1 MNSRERVLL
10 SLRHKEPDRVP
21 FDLCGASVTGIHIKA
36 YKNLLNYLDLGI
48 KKEIKLILLHSQS
61 ASVDENVLKKLKVD
75 VRGIYPNLPIRWKV
89 SIKEDDNY
97 TYYKDGWGIIR
108 RMPKN
113 KGLYYDFTMFP
124 LCNVNTGNLEKYPWP
139 NPTNPV
145 IFQGLKEKAI
155 RLKKETDAALVVG
168 RPFGNGILNMG
179 AWLEGYENWF
189 CDLISNPRRVNKI
202 MDKILELKIKYWDMM
217 LTEIGD
223 YVDIIVELDDLGTQD
238 GLFISPKMYR
248 KYVKPR
254 QKELFNFIK
263 QKAPVYIFFHTDG
276 AIRDLIPDL
285 IEVGIDI
292 LNPVQIGLPKMNAKV
307 LKKEFGKYLSF
318 WGGGVDTQ
326 NTLPHGTPQEVKDEV
341 KRRIQDL
348 SPQGGFIFAAVHT
361 IQADVSPENFMV
373 MWEALQEY
381 GVYS

>member
-1 MNSRERVLL
+1 MNSRKRVLL
-10 SLRHKEPDRVP
+10 SLEHKEPDRVP
-21 FDLCGASVTGIHIKA
+21 FDLGGASVTGISIKA
-36 YKNLLNYLDLGI
+36 YKNLLNYLGI
-48 KKEIKLILLHSQS
+48 KKKIEIILLS
-61 ASVDENVLKKLKVD
+61 AQRARVDESVLKKLKVD
-75 VRGIYPNLPIRWKV
+75 VRGIHPNLPIKWKV
-89 SIKEDDNY
+89 STKEDDNY

-108 RMPKN
+108 RMPKI
-113 KGLYYDFTMFP
+113 KGLHYSFTVFP
-124 LCNVNTGNLEKYPWP
+124 LSNVNTSDLEKYPWP
-139 NPTNPV
+139 DPTNPA
-145 IFQGLKEKAI
+145 IFQGLKEKAF
-155 RLKKETDAALVVG
+155 RLNKETDAALVVA

-189 CDLISNPRRVNKI
+189 RDLILNPKRINKI
-202 MDKILELKIKYWDMM
+202 MDKILELKIKYWDRI

-223 YVDIIVELDDLGTQD
+223 YVDIIVELDDLGTQNS
-238 GLFISPKMYR
+238 LLISPKIYR

-254 QKELFNFIK
+254 QKELFNSIK
-263 QKAPVYIFFHTDG
+263 QKAPVYIFFHSDG

-292 LNPVQIGLPKMNAKV
+292 LNPVQIGLPKMDAKE

-326 NTLPHGTPQEVKDEV
+326 HTLPHGTPQEVKDEV

-348 SPQGGFIFAAVHT
+348 SPQGGFIFAAVHS
-361 IQADVSPENFMV
+361 IQADVPPENFMA

-381 GVYS
+381 GFYS

>member
-21 FDLCGASVTGIHIKA
+21 FDLGGASVTGIHIKA

-48 KKEIKLILLHSQS
+48 KKGIKIILLHSQS
-61 ASVDENVLKKLKVD
+61 VSVDENVLKKLKVD

-113 KGLYYDFTMFP
+113 KGLYYDFIVFP

-189 CDLISNPRRVNKI
+189 CNLISNPKRVNKI

-238 GLFISPKMYR
+238 GLFISPKIYR

-292 LNPVQIGLPKMNAKV
+292 LNPVQIGLPKMDAKV

-361 IQADVSPENFMV
+361 IQTDVSPENFMA